1 MELIKELQRIE
12 LETTLLLSEKVSEK
26 NFIKINKNINFLC
39 DTCNQLK
46 DEALGKTK
54 EYRDIVEGI
63 KFLEEEEM
71 NYKLLLVREG
81 K

>member
-12 LETTLLLSEKVSEK
+12 LETNLLLSEKVSEK

-46 DEALGKTK
+46 DEALSKTK

-71 NYKLLLVREG
+71 NYKLLLVKEG

>member
-12 LETTLLLSEKVSEK
+12 LETNLLLSKRVNESD
-26 NFIKINKNINFLC
+26 FIKINKNINFLC

-63 KFLEEEEM
+63 KFLEEEEFK
-71 NYKLLLVREG
+71 YKLLLAKEG